1 MRALRILLV
10 LLALSVVAFAADSP
24 FTGTWKLNLQKSKA
38 AAGDA
43 TKSDVHHVVV
53 KDETWTDEAEWS
65 DGKDTNKTKVAA
77 KIDGKDYPVT
87 GDPMSD
93 MISFQQK
100 GARVMAYTAKKGGKV
115 MSTGIIEISADG
127 KTSIVKFKDN
137 SQEGKT
143 VTGTMIYDKE

>member
-38 AAGDA
+38 AAGDP
-43 TKSDVHHVVV
+43 TKNDVHHMVVN
-53 KDETWTDEAEWS
+53 DETLTDHQEWTD
-65 DGKDTNKTKVAA
+65 DKGTKQITTEA

-87 GDPMSD
+87 GDPTTD
-93 MISFQQK
+93 MNSFK
-100 GARVMAYTAKKGGKV
+100 HEGARVLAYTAKKGGKV
-115 MSTGIIEISADG
+115 MSTGTIEVSADG

-143 VTGTMIYDKE
+143 VTGTMIYEKE